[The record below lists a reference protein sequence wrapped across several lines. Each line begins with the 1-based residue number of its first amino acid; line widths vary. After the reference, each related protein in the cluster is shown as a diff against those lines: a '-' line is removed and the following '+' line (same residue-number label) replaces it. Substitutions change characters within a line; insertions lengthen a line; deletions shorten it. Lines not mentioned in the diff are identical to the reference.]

1 MAGFSHF
8 LCAKQFLHGRIIHVM
23 IKQRGIKTLKN
34 YANWLES
41 HGFKAVTQSQKPSTI
56 YDYCRSL
63 KRVCAWE
70 GKTIEQLGDS
80 IAEILPMYCA
90 TGIHSVR
97 GRMVSRSVRSSL
109 VQLKKFMSESQV
121 A

>member
-1 MAGFSHF
+1 M
-8 LCAKQFLHGRIIHVM
+8 
-23 IKQRGIKTLKN
+23 LKN

-41 HGFKAVTQSQKPSTI
+41 RGFKAVTQSQKPSTI
-56 YDYCRSL
+56 YDYCRSF

-90 TGIHSVR
+90 TGEHSVR